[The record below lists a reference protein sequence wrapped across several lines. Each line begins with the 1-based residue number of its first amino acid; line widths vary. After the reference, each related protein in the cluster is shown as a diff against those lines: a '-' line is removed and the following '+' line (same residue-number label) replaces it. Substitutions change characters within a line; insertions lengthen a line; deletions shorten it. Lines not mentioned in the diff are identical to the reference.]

1 VTAPPLHQP
10 LWSRAFDYSV
20 VCVGLVWALA
30 ATGLAL
36 TSGDQLPWGMWLA
49 APVIALILEF
59 PMTLFGRTASVQI
72 AFDSCVVAF
81 LGTLLDASS
90 AMMILSTGIFI
101 SLLVSRARW
110 SARVF
115 NFGVGLVA
123 GGTGLWVLTLA
134 RGPAQETSPHELA
147 AVATGCGVVFL
158 VDYLLSEISVALE
171 EGLQVETQLFSA
183 DMATALTG
191 VVTVASVGYLGA
203 VVRRE
208 LPVWCIG
215 LLVVPVAALLAAAFA
230 RDMGM
235 EANRRIRVLFSA
247 ATKIQAIET
256 REGVLDEL
264 GAALHEM
271 ARGSSDVALRD
282 APPLASEIGAAF
294 DDDGTR
300 RWLITSG
307 LWRVHPNRT
316 MDHQHLASLARIGA
330 DALTSLRMRDTV
342 TRLAE
347 YDPLTGL
354 CNRSVFQR
362 RVAEALIRCRTSTDG
377 VAVLFCDLDGF
388 KSVNDWF
395 GHAAG
400 DELLVEVARSLEE
413 ALGPDALVARL
424 GGDEFAVLV
433 EGVVPATD
441 LSRRTA
447 SVLTAVERRFESSG
461 RFATVT
467 ASVGWAQSDGRHSAE
482 QLVRNADIAMYE
494 AKFAGKNRA
503 EEYHP
508 ATGRA
513 LVRSLELAEA
523 LGRAVDSRAITV
535 AYQPV
540 VSAATDQIMGVE
552 ALARW
557 EHQGRAVPPDIFI
570 PLAEER
576 GLIEPLGEL
585 VLDIVATDA
594 QRLQAA
600 AQWPLSLGVNVSALQ
615 LHSAAFVSAVRR
627 TRAAMGSVALVL
639 ELTER
644 QVVGDD
650 VAVGRALATL
660 QSDGV
665 RLALDDF
672 GVGFSSIGYLQ
683 KLAVQVLKIDRQFLV
698 DVDTDPRGMRLLLSM
713 IDLGRAM
720 GLDVVLEGLERGA
733 QLDALHPHLDGF
745 AEHIYLQGYL
755 FGGPLGLNDIVKRI
769 AHSQA
774 AASAMTV

>member
-1 VTAPPLHQP
+1 MTAPPLHQP

-49 APVIALILEF
+49 APLLALILEF
-59 PMTLFGRTASVQI
+59 PMTLFARTASVQI
-72 AFDSCVVAF
+72 GFDSCVIAF
-81 LGTLLDASS
+81 LGTLLDTSS
-90 AMMILSTGIFI
+90 AMMVWSAGILI
-101 SLLVSRARW
+101 SLLTSRARW
-110 SARVF
+110 TARVF

-123 GGTGLWVLTLA
+123 GGIGLWVIDQA
-134 RGPAQETSPHELA
+134 RGSVQETSLRELTAVGAGCA
-147 AVATGCGVVFL
+147 AAFL
-158 VDYLLSEISVALE
+158 VDYLLSEVSVAFE
-171 EGLQVETQLFSA
+171 EGVPVATQLFSA
-183 DMATALTG
+183 DMAVALTG
-191 VVTVASVGYLGA
+191 VVTVDSVGYLGA

-208 LPVWCIG
+208 LPLWCIG
-215 LLVVPVAALLAAAFA
+215 LLVVPVAALLATAYA
-230 RDMGM
+230 RDIGM
-235 EANRRIRVLFSA
+235 ETNRRMGVLFSA
-247 ATKIQAIET
+247 ATRIQTIKT
-256 REGVLDEL
+256 REGVLDEV

-282 APPLASEIGAAF
+282 TPPAANEIGAAF
-294 DDDGTR
+294 DDEGTR
-300 RWLITSG
+300 RWLITRG
-307 LWRVHPNRT
+307 LWRAHPNRT
-316 MDHQHLASLARIGA
+316 MDGQHLASLARIGA

-388 KSVNDWF
+388 KTVNDWF

-400 DELLVEVARSLEE
+400 DELLVEVARSLEQT
-413 ALGPDALVARL
+413 LGPDALVARL

-433 EGVVPATD
+433 EGVVSGTD
-441 LSRRTA
+441 LSSRSA

-540 VSAATDQIMGVE
+540 VSAATGQIMGVE
-552 ALARW
+552 ALARVGAPRTGCATR
-557 EHQGRAVPPDIFI
+557 HLHPARRGAGADRA
-570 PLAEER
+570 AR
-576 GLIEPLGEL
+576 GAGAGHRRRRCGTTPGGGT
-585 VLDIVATDA
+585 VAA
-594 QRLQAA
+594 VARRQRVRPAA
-600 AQWPLSLGVNVSALQ
+600 ALS
-615 LHSAAFVSAVRR
+615 
-627 TRAAMGSVALVL
+627 
-639 ELTER
+639 
-644 QVVGDD
+644 
-650 VAVGRALATL
+650 
-660 QSDGV
+660 
-665 RLALDDF
+665 
-672 GVGFSSIGYLQ
+672 
-683 KLAVQVLKIDRQFLV
+683 
-698 DVDTDPRGMRLLLSM
+698 
-713 IDLGRAM
+713 
-720 GLDVVLEGLERGA
+720 GLRVRGA
-733 QLDALHPHLDGF
+733 PDARRHGIRR
-745 AEHIYLQGYL
+745 A
-755 FGGPLGLNDIVKRI
+755 GP
-769 AHSQA
+769 
-774 AASAMTV
+774 